1 MVHGIDEDVE
11 SKLNWE
17 DLNYWR
23 SGEWQVVEERL
34 DDMDKVGQLYNP
46 ERQLLFAALDATPL
60 EKVRVILVGQDPYP
74 NGKYSTGLAFSIPK
88 DAKTHPPTLVTLL
101 KEYVDDL
108 HYAYPKNGNLEKWA
122 SQGVL
127 LWNAIPS
134 CEAGKSLSHD
144 WVEWSHLTKE
154 IIQLLSQ
161 THNVVF
167 VLLGG
172 VARRYSQYV
181 DTTTND
187 LIETGHPSPRGNLTS
202 KVPFTGSRI
211 FSRINACLCKRGKD
225 PIDWRL
231 DTLTN
236 VPNGKTLIPPWEG
249 EDAFR
254 KKQIRSDNSQPL

>member
-1 MVHGIDEDVE
+1 MTWD
-11 SKLNWE
+11 
-17 DLNYWR
+17 DLAYWR

-34 DDMDKVGQLYNP
+34 DDLDKEGRLYNP
-46 ERQLLFAALDATPL
+46 ERQLLFAALDMVPL
-60 EKVRVILVGQDPYP
+60 DKAKVVILGQDPYP
-74 NGKYSTGLAFSIPK
+74 SGKYSTGLAFSIPK
-88 DAKTHPPTLVTLL
+88 AATSHPPTLVTLL

-134 CEAGKSLSHD
+134 CEVGKSLSHD
-144 WVEWSHLTKE
+144 WVEWAHLTKE
-154 IIQLLSQ
+154 IISTLSEKQ
-161 THNVVF
+161 NMVF

-172 VARRYSQYV
+172 VARRYASLV

-187 LIETGHPSPRGNLTS
+187 LIETGHPSPRGNLSS

-211 FSRINACLCKRGKD
+211 YSRINACLARRWAGEKN
-225 PIDWRL
+225 IDWRL

-236 VPNGKTLIPPWEG
+236 VPNGMKLIPPWEG

-254 KKQIRSDNSQPL
+254 KKQNRSDNSQPL